1 MKNTWY
7 PKIDTEALY
16 ALLGD
21 YDRLTQSRPH
31 SAVVTRHFDEFRASY
46 IYNSTFAHPK
56 TKSVLDI
63 TWQSG
68 NELLNEGINT
78 PSRQV

>member
-1 MKNTWY
+1 MNQFSNNH
-7 PKIDTEALY
+7 
-16 ALLGD
+16 
-21 YDRLTQSRPH
+21 LT
-31 SAVVTRHFDEFRASY
+31 AEFSMGY
-46 IYNSTFAHPK
+46 HEIIYSTFAHPK